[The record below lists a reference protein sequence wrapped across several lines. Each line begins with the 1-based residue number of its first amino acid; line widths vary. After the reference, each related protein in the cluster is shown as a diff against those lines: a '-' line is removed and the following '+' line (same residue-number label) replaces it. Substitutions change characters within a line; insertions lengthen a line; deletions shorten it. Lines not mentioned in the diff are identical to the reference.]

1 MIFTRSYS
9 TLLAALGLPKKAL
22 QKTVDIYRQAV
33 EFFITVMLLEWGTT
47 FTSTM
52 NQQDFLTAA
61 EKLCVPSK
69 KRDTVV
75 HDFTE
80 ADPAFKRMPCYLR
93 RAAINAATG
102 KVKAYQTNLT
112 KWEHTPHKKGANP
125 PSQPKAGYCFP
136 PLYRHKMFE
145 GGEFTTYS
153 QSQQATNSNTIPTAV
168 VESFCHARI
177 KVYDKNAWKW
187 ITVTLRRGDVKYILR
202 HCADLKDGVPT
213 LINKGKQWMMTF
225 PFQQEVKL
233 TTKPV
238 NDQVVVGVDLGLN
251 NACVCSA
258 MTSDGTVLGR
268 MFCKM
273 SSEKAQLNQLLKRIR
288 KSQRKGGRKNKKLW
302 SRVKGL
308 NRHISEETARAIV
321 AFASEFGADVIVM
334 EHLKLQGKKRR
345 GSKRQLLA
353 LWRARDVQ
361 QIVERLAH
369 YRGMRVSKVCA
380 WNTSRLAFDGSGFIR
395 RDKDNYSMCTF
406 PNPQYKDKE
415 KQSADKGSTGCDKT
429 AKAPKATKAD
439 KDAKYE
445 GGKRYNCDLSAS
457 YNIAA
462 RYFVRGIL
470 KTLGSKIRQDIQ
482 AKVPGCTHGS
492 TCCLNTLI
500 KLHAELRAL

>member
-61 EKLCVPSK
+61 EKLCVPGK

-125 PSQPKAGYCFP
+125 PGQPKAGDCFP
-136 PLYRHKMFE
+136 PLYRHNMFE
-145 GGEFTTYS
+145 GGEFTAYS

-202 HCADLKDGVPT
+202 HCADLKDGV
-213 LINKGKQWMMTF
+213 
-225 PFQQEVKL
+225 
-233 TTKPV
+233 
-238 NDQVVVGVDLGLN
+238 DLGLN

-268 MFCKM
+268 MFFKM

-353 LWRARDVQ
+353 LWRARDVRDVQ

-380 WNTSRLAFDGSGFIR
+380 WNTSRLAFDGAGFIR

-406 PNPQYKDKE
+406 PNPQYKDKDKE
-415 KQSADKGSTGCDKT
+415 KQSADKGSSGCDKT

-457 YNIAA
+457 YNIA
-462 RYFVRGIL
+462 
-470 KTLGSKIRQDIQ
+470 GSKIRQDIQ